1 MDKVIICDVDMKYRY
16 SLKYFLK
23 DEFKVK
29 DADFYIVPT
38 KFIIDISRELFPKI
52 REGCS
57 YVCPSEIPCNQHKFL
72 NCIQKIIEFLY
83 YSVEEDKLYYKSFKV
98 FFNEENSDFFG
109 WSWQPMESK
118 CLKHLSYSRRLAYL
132 N

>member
-1 MDKVIICDVDMKYRY
+1 MNSIIICDIYMKCQY

-23 DEFKVK
+23 DEFKV
-29 DADFYIVPT
+29 ANNNSYIVPT
-38 KFIIDISRELFPKI
+38 KFIIDISRKLFPKI

-57 YVCPSEIPCNQHKFL
+57 YVCPSNIACDQHKFL
-72 NCIQKIIEFLY
+72 NYIQTIIDFLY
-83 YSVEEDKLYYKSFKV
+83 YSVEEEKIYYKSFE
-98 FFNEENSDFFG
+98 FFPDEENSDFFG
-109 WSWQPMESK
+109 WSNRPMESK